1 MGADTEIA
9 WCDHT
14 FNPWMGCQRVSPGC
28 ENCYAEAFVSKRMKL
43 PVWGPTAPRK
53 VTSDANWKQPLKWNR
68 EAERTG
74 KRARVFC
81 ASLAD
86 VFEDRAEL
94 KAPRARLW
102 RLIGETP
109 MLDWLLLTKRPQ
121 NVAHLAPLA
130 ALHAWDSG
138 GPDTLVWP
146 SNVWLGTTAEDQRRA
161 DERIPYL
168 LEIKGPAVRF
178 VSYEPA
184 LGPVD
189 FSPWLAEDGY
199 ESNGPLL
206 WVSSV
211 PRLGWIIVGGESG
224 PGARAF
230 NPTWAREV
238 ITQAQGT
245 GCAVFVKQMGDNVLN
260 LADMP
265 LSRKGG
271 DPAEWPAELRVR
283 EWPRFH

>member
-1 MGADTEIA
+1 MGENSEIA
-9 WCDHT
+9 WTDHT

-28 ENCYAEAFVSKRMKL
+28 EHCYAEAFVAGRMKL
-43 PVWGPTAPRK
+43 PLWGPKALRQ
-53 VTSDANWKQPLKWNR
+53 VTSEANWRKPLKWNR
-68 EAERTG
+68 DAEKTG

-86 VFEDRAEL
+86 VFEDRPEL
-94 KAPRARLW
+94 VDTRARLF
-102 RLIGETP
+102 RLIEATHR
-109 MLDWLLLTKRPQ
+109 LDWLLLTKRPE
-121 NVAHLAPLA
+121 NVRRLATECT
-130 ALHAWDSG
+130 WFD
-138 GPDTLVWP
+138 VWP
-146 SNVWLGTTAEDQRRA
+146 ENVWLGTTAEDQRRA
-161 DERIPYL
+161 DERIPHL
-168 LEIKGPAVRF
+168 LDVEGPALRF

-199 ESNGPLL
+199 ESNGPLG

-211 PRLGWIIVGGESG
+211 PRLDWIIVGGESG

-230 NPTWAREV
+230 NPTWAKDL
-238 ITQAQGT
+238 IAQARGT

-260 LADMP
+260 LADVP

-271 DPAEWPAELRVR
+271 NPAEWPVELRVR
-283 EWPRFH
+283 EWPLGAL